1 MKSLILG
8 LLILPLLAQ
17 AQLFPHMARDVRP
30 DQKNRS
36 LYVRTTGNDDD
47 IRDVLQLYSSAVTTA
62 IGTQLSLNAGSMFF
76 RNPLPTQG
84 KVTQSLRGLAGFDN
98 YLTYRMTRK
107 INNPQYWKPTT
118 VDFVGLRTTRDYL
131 DQQPKF
137 DSEFERLGLKKY
149 FDVLAPVFNGSVR
162 YLPEDYLTNRE
173 FIAEAHSAMT
183 MQIATRYPTQRN
195 EIRTNIPDNLQYLA
209 DSYTPLM
216 VSGHVEVYP
225 KNWNRPSKMRIV
237 MILPRIGELVTP
249 ENSLPD
255 DWYIRPINQA
265 KEMKSTPVLIKRVSL
280 GAKVVDGRP
289 KNFAIKV
296 TIDKDFSKPEE
307 MEMTLDIGQL
317 KVNSKREFGGID
329 FGEIEEGLVARG
341 VFESKPHVGVR
352 LSFQRIGLRLTR
364 PMTNR
369 MAFENKYEFDIKV
382 LPEKSVKSVA
392 VDVPKSD
399 WWTRAVGI
407 AGTNWIGQCDV
418 IEENVC
424 SYQKNQVDGAGFG
437 YLTDWIFGFVNEEAD
452 KSVQAMLPGAIKDAD
467 ASVENAVNSLLQ
479 QIDYGVQRLEA
490 AFEKLEKVN
499 ELPQ

>member
-1 MKSLILG
+1 MKTLIICAM
-8 LLILPLLAQ
+8 ILPLLAQ

-36 LYVRTTGNDDD
+36 LFVRTTGNDDD
-47 IRDVLQLYSSAVTTA
+47 VRDVLQLYASAVTTA

-84 KVTQSLRGLAGFDN
+84 KVSQTLRGLAGFDN

-107 INNPQYWKPTT
+107 IINPRFWKPVT

-137 DSEFERLGLKKY
+137 DSEFERLGLKQY

-162 YLPEDYLTNRE
+162 YLPEDYLTNRD
-173 FIAEAHSAMT
+173 FIAEAHSSMT

-195 EIRTNIPDNLQYLA
+195 EIRVNIPDNLQYLA
-209 DSYTPLM
+209 DSFTPLM
-216 VSGHVEVYP
+216 VSGHVEVFP
-225 KNWNRPSKMRIV
+225 QNWNRPSKMRIV
-237 MILPRIGELVTP
+237 MILPRIGELITP
-249 ENSLPD
+249 ENTLPD

-265 KEMKSTPVLIKRVSL
+265 KEMKSPPVLIQRISL
-280 GAKVVDGRP
+280 GAKEIGSRP

-317 KVNSKREFGGID
+317 KVNSKRELGGID
-329 FGEIEEGLVARG
+329 FGEVEEGLVARG
-341 VFESKPHVGVR
+341 VFEKSPKVGVR
-352 LSFQRIGLRLTR
+352 LSFQRIGLHLQR

-369 MAFENKYEFDIKV
+369 LSFENKYEFDIKV
-382 LPEKSVKSVA
+382 VPERSIKSIA
-392 VDVPKSD
+392 VDVPQDD
-399 WWTRAVGI
+399 WWIRAKTIVG
-407 AGTNWIGQCDV
+407 AGFGTCNI

-424 SYQKNQVDGAGFG
+424 TYQLNQVDGAGFG
-437 YLTDWIFGFVNEEAD
+437 QLTKWMFGFVNSEAD

-467 ASVENAVNSLLQ
+467 KSVDAAVASLLQ
-479 QIDYGVQRLEA
+479 QIDYGVQRLEG
-490 AFEKLEKVN
+490 AFERLEKLN
-499 ELPQ
+499 ELPK